1 MYLKYEDIRR
11 ASVEITSR
19 CNAACPQ
26 CPRTDNQILP
36 SAELTMEDIERI
48 FPQEFCSQ
56 LDLIYMCGNYG
67 DAMTSNTT
75 IPAIEYWRNM
85 GVPQIGLYT
94 NGSGRNPDWWR
105 TLAKAMTGEN
115 DRVTFSI
122 DGLADTNSIYRQN
135 TNWDRIMQSVN
146 AFIQAG
152 GQAVWHYL
160 IFEHNQHQVEEARAL
175 AEKLGFVEFVPK
187 ATSRF
192 VAQELFTKQSEN
204 PTLQQ
209 PENPQFVTQVEA
221 NSDRQNRSKTS
232 NVSAPQHQEIAAV
245 QLQQKA
251 ELCLKQGQVSEAIAL
266 CQQALKVQPNLAA
279 ACKTLGNA
287 FQGLGRMQ
295 AAADC
300 YAKALQIQPNFPEV
314 YANVGS
320 LYAQSK
326 QWQPAS
332 AYYQKAIELKPNF
345 AGAYRNLAKV
355 LTQLGQ
361 PEKANYAWYQAI
373 AIETSQAPAPPQSV
387 PAKPASEELQPPSL
401 EQYQNPQADE
411 FLKAVESYGGINN
424 YYRNV
429 EISCQTQANREI
441 FISFEAE
448 LWPCCWVSH
457 TKYAVYNDNYRPQ
470 MLALIEKY
478 GTGFNCLRTKSVKD
492 ILESDWFREDLTASF
507 SSSKRLDVCAHE
519 CGKCFNSTGS
529 QYI

>member
-11 ASVEITSR
+11 VSVEITSR

-26 CPRTDNQILP
+26 CPRTGNPILP
-36 SAELTMEDIERI
+36 GAELKMQDIERI

-56 LDLIYMCGNYG
+56 LDFVYMCGNYG

-75 IPAIEYWRNM
+75 IPAIEYLHRM
-85 GVPQIGLYT
+85 GVPQICLYT
-94 NGSGRNPDWWR
+94 NGSGRNPDWWQA
-105 TLAKAMTGEN
+105 LAKAMTGEY
-115 DRVTFSI
+115 DRVIFSI

-152 GQAVWHYL
+152 GKAVWHYL
-160 IFEHNQHQVEEARAL
+160 IFEHNQHQVEAARDL
-175 AEKLGFVEFVPK
+175 AQQLGFVEFVPK

-192 VAQELFTKQSEN
+192 VAKEIYDKESAN
-204 PTLQQ
+204 QQ
-209 PENPQFVTQVEA
+209 PQKPDTSQVEA
-221 NSDRQNRSKTS
+221 KSDRPNPPATA
-232 NVSAPQHQEIAAV
+232 NVSAPQHQEQAA
-245 QLQQKA
+245 LQFQRQA
-251 ELCLKQGQVSEAIAL
+251 EECLKKGQLSEAIAAS
-266 CQQALKVQPNLAA
+266 QQALKIQPNFAA

-287 FQGLGRMQ
+287 FQGLGKMQ

-300 YAKALQIQPNFPEV
+300 YAKALQIQPDFPEV

-320 LYAQSK
+320 LYAQQQ

-373 AIETSQAPAPPQSV
+373 AIETSQAPEPTRSV
-387 PAKPASEELQPPSL
+387 PSKPASEELQPPSL
-401 EQYQNPQADE
+401 EQYKNPQGDQ
-411 FLKAVESYGGINN
+411 FIQAVEKFGSLNN

-429 EISCQTQANREI
+429 EISCQTQASKEI

-457 TKYAVYNDNYRPQ
+457 TKYAVYNHTYRPQ

-478 GTGFNCLRTKSVKD
+478 GNGFNSLRTQSVKD
-492 ILESDWFREDLTASF
+492 AIARDWFREDLTKSF
-507 SSSKRLDVCAHE
+507 SCSKRLDVCAHE
-519 CGKCFNSTGS
+519 CGKTFNSTGS

>member
-1 MYLKYEDIRR
+1 MYLKYEEIRR
-11 ASVEITSR
+11 VSVEITSR

-26 CPRTDNQILP
+26 CPRTDNPILP
-36 SAELTMEDIERI
+36 AAELKIEDIERI
-48 FPQEFCSQ
+48 FPKEFCSQ
-56 LDLIYMCGNYG
+56 LDLVYMCGNYG

-75 IPAIEYWRNM
+75 IGAIEYLHRM

-105 TLAKAMTGEN
+105 TLTQTMTGEH
-115 DRVTFSI
+115 DRVIFSI

-135 TNWDRIMQSVN
+135 TNWGRIMQSVN

-152 GQAVWHYL
+152 GKAVWHYL
-160 IFEHNQHQVEEARAL
+160 IFEHNQHQVEAARDL
-175 AEKLGFVEFVPK
+175 AQQLGFVEFVPK

-192 VAQELFTKQSEN
+192 VAKEIYDKESAN
-204 PTLQQ
+204 QQ
-209 PENPQFVTQVEA
+209 PQKAENSQVDA
-221 NSDRQNRSKTS
+221 KIDRPNQPPKT
-232 NVSAPQHQEIAAV
+232 NVSASQNQAQTAVELHRQAEDCLRQGQLSDAIAA
-245 QLQQKA
+245 
-251 ELCLKQGQVSEAIAL
+251 
-266 CQQALKVQPNLAA
+266 CQQALKIQPNFAA

-287 FQGLGRMQ
+287 FQAMGRLQ

-300 YAKALQIQPNFPEV
+300 YTNALKIQPNFAEV

-320 LYAQSK
+320 LYAKQQ

-373 AIETSQAPAPPQSV
+373 AIETSQAPEPNRSV
-387 PAKPASEELQPPSL
+387 PSQPASQELQPPSL
-401 EQYQNPQADE
+401 EQYKNPQGDQ
-411 FLKAVESYGGINN
+411 FIQAVETFGSLNN

-429 EISCQTQANREI
+429 EISCQTQASKDI

-457 TKYAVYNDNYRPQ
+457 TKYAVYNHTYRPQ

-478 GTGFNCLRTKSVKD
+478 GNGFNSLRTKSVKD
-492 ILESDWFREDLTASF
+492 ALESDWFREDLTKSF
-507 SSSKRLDVCAHE
+507 SCSKRLDVCAHE
-519 CGKCFNSTGS
+519 CGKAFNSTGS

>member
-1 MYLKYEDIRR
+1 MYLKYDDIRR
-11 ASVEITSR
+11 VSVEITSR

-26 CPRTDNQILP
+26 CPRTDNPILP
-36 SAELTMEDIERI
+36 AAELKMEDIQRI
-48 FPQEFCSQ
+48 FPKEFCSQ

-75 IPAIEYWRNM
+75 IPAIEYWHRM
-85 GVPQIGLYT
+85 GVPQISVYT
-94 NGSGRNPDWWR
+94 NGSGRNSDWWQA
-105 TLAKAMTGEN
+105 LAQAMTGEN
-115 DRVTFSI
+115 DSVIFSI
-122 DGLADTNSIYRQN
+122 DGLADTNSIYRRN

-146 AFIQAG
+146 SFIQAG
-152 GQAVWHYL
+152 GKAVWHYL
-160 IFEHNQHQVEEARAL
+160 IFEHNQHQVESARAL
-175 AEKLGFVEFVPK
+175 AEKLGFVDFVPK

-192 VAQELFTKQSEN
+192 VAQEIYNKESANQQQQQAVN
-204 PTLQQ
+204 LQVKA
-209 PENPQFVTQVEA
+209 E
-221 NSDRQNRSKTS
+221 SDRPNQPTTATANL
-232 NVSAPQHQEIAAV
+232 SAPQHQAQTALDLHR
-245 QLQQKA
+245 QA
-251 ELCLKQGQVSEAIAL
+251 EDCLRQGQLSEAIAAS
-266 CQQALKVQPNLAA
+266 QQALKIQPNLAA

-320 LYAQSK
+320 LYAQQQ
-326 QWQPAS
+326 QWQQAS

-361 PEKANYAWYQAI
+361 PEKANYAWYQAV
-373 AIETSQAPAPPQSV
+373 AIETSQAPTPTPPV
-387 PAKPASEELQPPSL
+387 PSKPASQQLEPPSL
-401 EQYQNPQADE
+401 EQYQNPQGDQ
-411 FLKAVESYGGINN
+411 FIKVVETYGGLNN

-429 EISCQTQANREI
+429 EITCQTQATKDI

-457 TKYAVYNDNYRPQ
+457 TKYAIYNDTYIPQ
-470 MLALIEKY
+470 MLGLIQKY
-478 GTGFNCLRTKSVKD
+478 GNGFNSLRTQSVKD
-492 ILESDWFREDLTASF
+492 ALESDWFRKDLTASF
-507 SSSKRLDVCAHE
+507 SCSKRLDVCAHE
-519 CGKCFNSTGS
+519 CGKTFNSTGS

>member
-11 ASVEITSR
+11 VSVEITSR

-26 CPRTDNQILP
+26 CPRTGNPILP
-36 SAELTMEDIERI
+36 GAELKMEDIERI

-56 LDLIYMCGNYG
+56 LDLVYMCGNYG

-75 IPAIEYWRNM
+75 IPAIEYLHRM
-85 GVPQIGLYT
+85 GVPHICLYT
-94 NGSGRNPDWWR
+94 NGSGRNPDWWQA
-105 TLAKAMTGEN
+105 LAKAMTGEH
-115 DRVTFSI
+115 DRVIFSI

-152 GQAVWHYL
+152 GKAVWHYL
-160 IFEHNQHQVEEARAL
+160 IFEHNQHQVEAARDL
-175 AEKLGFVEFVPK
+175 AQQLGFVEFVPK

-192 VAQELFTKQSEN
+192 VAKEIYDKESAN
-204 PTLQQ
+204 QQ
-209 PENPQFVTQVEA
+209 PQKAENSQVEA
-221 NSDRQNRSKTS
+221 KSDRPNQPATN
-232 NVSAPQHQEIAAV
+232 NASAPQNQTQTAV
-245 QLQQKA
+245 GLHKQA
-251 ELCLKQGQVSEAIAL
+251 EDCLKQGLLSDAIAAS
-266 CQQALKVQPNLAA
+266 QQALKIQPNFAA
-279 ACKTLGNA
+279 AWKTLGNA
-287 FQGLGRMQ
+287 VQGLGKMQ

-300 YAKALQIQPNFPEV
+300 YAKALKIQPNFPEV

-320 LYAQSK
+320 LYAQQQ

-345 AGAYRNLAKV
+345 AGAYRNLAQV

-373 AIETSQAPAPPQSV
+373 AIETSQAPEPTPSV
-387 PAKPASEELQPPSL
+387 PPKRASEELQPPSL
-401 EQYQNPQADE
+401 EQYKNPQGDQ
-411 FLKAVESYGGINN
+411 FIQAVEKFGSLNN

-429 EISCQTQANREI
+429 EISCQTQATQEI

-457 TKYAVYNDNYRPQ
+457 TKYAVYNHTYRPQ

-478 GTGFNCLRTKSVKD
+478 GNGFNSLRTQSVKD
-492 ILESDWFREDLTASF
+492 AIARDWFREDLTKSF
-507 SSSKRLDVCAHE
+507 SCSKRLDVCAHE
-519 CGKCFNSTGS
+519 CGKTFNSTGS